1 MYGIFIVDVGLPP
14 MGSTAP
20 PASSEDSATN
30 AGEGSAAAAGMKPD
44 VPPNKPELLPK
55 PTGVL
60 NTHH

>member
-1 MYGIFIVDVGLPP
+1 

-20 PASSEDSATN
+20 PASSEDSSTN
-30 AGEGSAAAAGMKPD
+30 AGEGSAAEAAGMKPD